1 MPRGDGT
8 GPTGQG
14 PTGGGRQ
21 GSVGGGRGQGRGLR
35 RGGRGWRN
43 WPVGIEQPLPV
54 DAPHIEEMP
63 AVPIAPV
70 AAETEVAL
78 LRGQLQECQ
87 QAMAALNERILQLS
101 ENQEIAG
108 IIPIG
113 YPDENPVPP
122 ERIDLNQKVEWLGF

>member
-1 MPRGDGT
+1 MPRGDGM

-21 GSVGGGRGQGRGLR
+21 GSVGGGRGLR

-101 ENQEIAG
+101 ENARERSVQQEHKQQDGAKESR
-108 IIPIG
+108 
-113 YPDENPVPP
+113 DE
-122 ERIDLNQKVEWLGF
+122 ETES

>member
-101 ENQEIAG
+101 ENARERSAQQGHKQQDRAKESR
-108 IIPIG
+108 
-113 YPDENPVPP
+113 DE
-122 ERIDLNQKVEWLGF
+122 ETES